1 MLRIIRR
8 HTTAPMAVALV
19 ALFAALGGVALASP
33 VAQLA
38 ATITGSNVK
47 NGSLSGADLKDSSVT
62 TSDIK
67 DGSLNSADIGSRT
80 IDSSDIK
87 DESLTGQDINE
98 STLQHVGS
106 ADVAD
111 KAGDATTLGGKSASD
126 FEPVRGDKPFAFTI
140 SGAGDRTI
148 VTGGGVRIFA
158 RCEANDA
165 GTPDVASFYI
175 STSTDDVSFDDNNGP
190 EEDDFDAADGEALL
204 FSEDSDDSA
213 NIEVTGSGSGLTAV
227 AADGTVV
234 SLNDYSAA
242 VDLGGHNNTC
252 TFTGVATSIKQS

>member
-1 MLRIIRR
+1 
-8 HTTAPMAVALV
+8 MAVALV
-19 ALFAALGGVALASP
+19 ALFGALGGVALASP

-47 NGSLSGADLKDSSVT
+47 NGSLTGTDLKDGSVT

-67 DGSLNSADIGSRT
+67 DGSLGSADIGSGT

-87 DESLTGQDINE
+87 DESLTGQDITE

-106 ADVAD
+106 ANVAD
-111 KAGDATTLGGKSASD
+111 KADTAGDAATVGGKSASD

-140 SGAGDRTI
+140 SGSGDRTI
-148 VTGGGVRIFA
+148 VTGGGIRIFA
-158 RCEANDA
+158 RCEANDP
-165 GTPDVASFYI
+165 GTDDVASFYI
-175 STSTDDVSFDDNNGP
+175 STSTDHVVFDDNNGP
-190 EEDDFDAADGEALL
+190 EDDDFGVASGEEQL
-204 FSEDSDDSA
+204 FSETADDTP
-213 NIEVTGSGSGLTAV
+213 NIETTGSGSGVTAV

-242 VDLGGHNNTC
+242 VDLAGNNNTC